1 VGSNP
6 TATARSQSAASRQ
19 VFERLARRPWM
30 HVGDASSGII
40 ERIPEMNWWRQ
51 RCPAEK

>member
-1 VGSNP
+1 
-6 TATARSQSAASRQ
+6 
-19 VFERLARRPWM
+19 M
-30 HVGDASSGII
+30 HVGDAPSGII